1 MFPNPN
7 FKGGAFMD
15 FEVLVQ
21 LKAEV
26 LDPEARAIRDTLLAH
41 GTTGIDAVTVTKRYV
56 LSVSK
61 DEPHPEDKIK
71 KIADNYL
78 ANPVSQTYS
87 IKRLGE

>member
-1 MFPNPN
+1 
-7 FKGGAFMD
+7 MD

-26 LDPEARAIRDTLLAH
+26 LDPEARAIKDTLIAH
-41 GTTGIDAVTVTKRYV
+41 GATSIQSITIAKRYV
-56 LSVSK
+56 VSIENN
-61 DEPHPEDKIK
+61 EPHPEEKIK
-71 KIADNYL
+71 KIADKYL